1 MQLHLCEPIY
11 IAGTDPEGK
20 DAFHAVPQQEQS
32 QAFGLLCLCLFAP
45 FTSPLEGPLISLPRC
60 IFRHGFVW
68 ELSLPCSKAFFGQAV
83 CSAQHAGK
91 LGLLYTCNAL
101 VLRKLSAELLHLTAS
116 LGFECLHM
124 HRLQQLCCT
133 VSHFLP
139 PSRAASQY
147 KYLGE
152 ISENLP
158 QFCLPQKSVL
168 CIFILHKL
176 FLVVVSYPGTFCSHS
191 RSRTGST
198 LLSVRFLV
206 FVFFSCFFFLFCFL
220 FFSPL
225 SCW

>member
-1 MQLHLCEPIY
+1 M
-11 IAGTDPEGK
+11 
-20 DAFHAVPQQEQS
+20 
-32 QAFGLLCLCLFAP
+32 
-45 FTSPLEGPLISLPRC
+45 
-60 IFRHGFVW
+60 
-68 ELSLPCSKAFFGQAV
+68 

-101 VLRKLSAELLHLTAS
+101 MLRKLSAELLHLTAS

-168 CIFILHKL
+168 CIFILQKL

-198 LLSVRFLV
+198 LLSVRFL
-206 FVFFSCFFFLFCFL
+206 FFFFSCFFFLFCFL